1 MLFWLSIPL
10 QATAGSMILTVNFPP
25 VPDTVSYK
33 VVRRHALPRDLQALS
48 DEYYAT
54 SLNDVDKIDEDL
66 R

>member
-1 MLFWLSIPL
+1 
-10 QATAGSMILTVNFPP
+10 MILTVNFPP

-48 DEYYAT
+48 DEYYAL
-54 SLNDVDKIDEDL
+54 LNDVDKIDEDL

>member
-1 MLFWLSIPL
+1 
-10 QATAGSMILTVNFPP
+10 MILTVNFPP